1 MGRGAAAEGGG
12 RREGAKGRGMK
23 GMRGM
28 RGMREH
34 EKGEGEEEDDDK
46 IFWKSLGICCGA
58 SLGPLGGLGRGFL
71 GAF

>member
-1 MGRGAAAEGGG
+1 
-12 RREGAKGRGMK
+12 MK

-34 EKGEGEEEDDDK
+34 EKGEGEEEDDEK
-46 IFWKSLGICCGA
+46 IFWKSLGICRGA